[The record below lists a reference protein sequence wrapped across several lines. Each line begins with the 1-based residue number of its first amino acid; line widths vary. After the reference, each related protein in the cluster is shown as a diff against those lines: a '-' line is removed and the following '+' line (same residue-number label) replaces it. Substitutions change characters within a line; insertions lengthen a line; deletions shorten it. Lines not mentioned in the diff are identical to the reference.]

1 MIRLASLTT
10 VVVAFAAAVAFHD
23 EDVAMA
29 ALSATEAGRLQP
41 GPPAADSL
49 QKSVDDAARPTAIF
63 VTGRGVPTAYG
74 AASGEADVGIALT
87 VDTPLRLA
95 SNTKTFVAA
104 TALRL
109 WETGRLDLDAP
120 IGGLLSVPLARL
132 LEADGYDTRR
142 ITVRQLLTHSAGLY
156 DHAGD
161 PRFIQTSVAQPDRR
175 WTREDL
181 VRLATEYGD
190 PRSAPGTEFRY
201 SDTGY
206 ILLGDI
212 IERVTGRDIA
222 AAVRA
227 ELGFDRLGLTSTW
240 WEVMETPPSGAA
252 PRARQWLGEVDA
264 TDIHASMDLYGGGGL
279 VMSVRDLATFAAALF
294 EGRVF
299 ERADT
304 LKEMF
309 WKGPHQGADQYRM
322 GVFVKRVGDQDFYW
336 HSGFWGTLV
345 YYAPSSGVAVA
356 GATTHQGEF
365 GKMRAL
371 VESAAGAA
379 SGAPRPVR

>member
-1 MIRLASLTT
+1 MTRLASLTT
-10 VVVAFAAAVAFHD
+10 VVVALAAALAFQD
-23 EDVAMA
+23 DDVVLA
-29 ALSATEAGRLQP
+29 APSVTEAGPAQA
-41 GPPAADSL
+41 GPPTADSL
-49 QKSVDDAARPTAIF
+49 QKAIDDAARPTAIF

-74 AASGEADVGIALT
+74 AASGEADVGTALT

-120 IGGLLSVPLARL
+120 IVELLSAALNRM
-132 LEADGYDTRR
+132 LEADGYDTRH
-142 ITVRQLLTHSAGLY
+142 ITVRQLLSHSAGLY

-161 PRFIQTSVAQPDRR
+161 PRFIQRSVAQPDRR

-190 PRSAPGTEFRY
+190 PLSAPGTEFRY

-264 TDIHASMDLYGGGGL
+264 TGIHASMDLYGGGGL
-279 VMSVRDLATFAAALF
+279 VMSARDLATFVAALF

-299 ERADT
+299 DRSET
-304 LKEMF
+304 LKEML

-322 GVFVKRVGDQDFYW
+322 GVFLRHVGGQDFYW

-356 GATTHQGEF
+356 GVTTHQGEF
-365 GKMRAL
+365 GSMKAL
-371 VESAAGAA
+371 VERAVGAA
-379 SGAPRPVR
+379 SDADSL

>member
-1 MIRLASLTT
+1 MRAARRQRNVIAMTRLASLAT
-10 VVVAFAAAVAFHD
+10 VVVALAAALAFHD
-23 EDVAMA
+23 DDVAMA
-29 ALSATEAGRLQP
+29 APLETV
-41 GPPAADSL
+41 AADSL
-49 QKSVDDAARPTAIF
+49 QKAVDDTARPTAIF
-63 VTGRGVPTAYG
+63 VTGRGVTTPYG
-74 AASGEADVGIALT
+74 AASGEADVGTALT

-120 IGGLLSVPLARL
+120 IDGLLSAPLTRL

-142 ITVRQLLTHSAGLY
+142 ITVRQLLSHSAGLY

-227 ELGFDRLGLTSTW
+227 ELGFDRLGLKSTW
-240 WEVMETPPSGAA
+240 WEVMEVAPSGAA
-252 PRARQWLGEVDA
+252 PRARQWLGDVDA

-299 ERADT
+299 DRPDT

-322 GVFVKRVGDQDFYW
+322 GVFVKRVGDQEFYW

-356 GATTHQGEF
+356 GATTQQGEF
-365 GKMRAL
+365 GRMRAL
-371 VESAAGAA
+371 VEHTAGAA
-379 SGAPRPVR
+379 PTP

>member
-1 MIRLASLTT
+1 MSRLASLAT
-10 VVVAFAAAVAFHD
+10 VVVALAAALAFHD
-23 EDVAMA
+23 DDVAMA
-29 ALSATEAGRLQP
+29 VPLATVAS
-41 GPPAADSL
+41 DSL
-49 QKSVDDAARPTAIF
+49 QKAVDGAARPTAIF
-63 VTGRGVPTAYG
+63 VTGRGVSTAYG
-74 AASGEADVGIALT
+74 AASGEADVGTALT

-109 WETGRLDLDAP
+109 WENGRLDLDAP
-120 IGGLLSVPLARL
+120 IDGLLSAPLTRL

-161 PRFIQTSVAQPDRR
+161 PRFIQTSIAQPDRR
-175 WTREDL
+175 WTREGL

-227 ELGFDRLGLTSTW
+227 ELGFDRLGLKSTW
-240 WEVMETPPSGAA
+240 WEVMEVPPSGAA
-252 PRARQWLGEVDA
+252 PRARQWLGDVDA

-299 ERADT
+299 ERPDT

-322 GVFVKRVGDQDFYW
+322 GVFVKRVGSQEFYS

-345 YYAPSSGVAVA
+345 YYAPSTGVAVA

-365 GKMRAL
+365 GRMRAL
-371 VESAAGAA
+371 VERAVGAA
-379 SGAPRPVR
+379 SSADSI